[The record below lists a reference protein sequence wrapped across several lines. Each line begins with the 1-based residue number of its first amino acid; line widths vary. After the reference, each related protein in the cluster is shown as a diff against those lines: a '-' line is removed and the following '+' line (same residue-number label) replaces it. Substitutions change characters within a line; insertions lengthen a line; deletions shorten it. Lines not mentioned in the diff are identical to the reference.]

1 MSDLLGDVYVS
12 GEFGPAQNETV
23 MLKRFYKS
31 LFFARRWYWLF
42 VCVIFLF
49 VASFGIPF
57 LFNVAQLFLL
67 FLGLATALDYG
78 VLFTRRNPVSV
89 RREMAEKF
97 SNGDRNPIKLVVKN
111 QYPFPVSL
119 RIIDELPDQ
128 FQERNFSLHARLQPG
143 ESREMGYD
151 LRPKERGEYLFHSI
165 NVFIRSPF
173 GLLIRRKIL
182 DGDKTVRVLPSYHSL
197 RQYELLAL
205 SNNLAESGN
214 KRIRKLGHSLEF
226 EQIKEYVTGDDI
238 RSLNW
243 KATARKGGQLMVNNF
258 TDEKSQ
264 QVYCLID
271 KGRVMK
277 MPFDGMSLLDY
288 AINATLILSRVA
300 LIKQDKAGLLTFA
313 DQIGTFLP
321 AGRKAMQM
329 SHILEILY
337 NQQTKFLETDFE
349 KLYAMVRTR
358 ITQRS
363 LIVLFTNFES
373 LSGLQRQMPYIRG
386 IAKSHLLLVV
396 FFENTGLQQIRQGGA
411 EDIEGVYI
419 KTIADKFMYEKRLIV
434 KELNQHGVATIL
446 TAPENLTV
454 QTVNKYLEIKA
465 RLAI

>member
-1 MSDLLGDVYVS
+1 
-12 GEFGPAQNETV
+12 

-31 LFFARRWYWLF
+31 LFFGRRFYRLF
-42 VCVIFLF
+42 VVVILLF
-49 VASFGIPF
+49 VVSYGIPF
-57 LFNVAQLFLL
+57 LFTVAQLFLL
-67 FLGLATALDYG
+67 FLTVVTILDYV
-78 VLFTRRNPVSV
+78 VLFTRRDPVPV
-89 RREMAEKF
+89 RRELSDRF
-97 SNGDRNPIKLVVKN
+97 SNGDLNPVRLVVRN
-111 QYPFPVSL
+111 NYPFPVSL

-128 FQERNFSLHARLQPG
+128 FQQRNFMLHADLKAG
-143 ESREMGYD
+143 ESRD
-151 LRPKERGEYLFHSI
+151 LDYTLQPKQRGEYLFHAI

-173 GLLIRRKIL
+173 RLLVRRKIL
-182 DGDKTVRVLPSYHSL
+182 PADRMVKVLPSYQTLKHF
-197 RQYELLAL
+197 ELLAG

-226 EQIKEYVTGDDI
+226 EQIKEYVIGDDL

-243 KATARKGGQLMVNNF
+243 KATARKGGQLMVNSF

-264 QVYCLID
+264 QIYCLID

-288 AINATLILSRVA
+288 AINATLVLARVA
-300 LIKQDKAGLLTFA
+300 LVKQDKAGILTFA

-329 SHILEILY
+329 THILEILY
-337 NQQTKFLETDFE
+337 NQQTRFLETDYE
-349 KLYAMVRTR
+349 KLYALVRTR

-373 LSGLQRQMPYIRG
+373 LSGLQRQMPYIRS
-386 IAKSHLLLVV
+386 IAKNHLLLVV
-396 FFENTGLQQIRQGGA
+396 FFENTGLQQIREKKA
-411 EDIEGVYI
+411 DTIEGVYTQ
-419 KTIADKFMYEKRLIV
+419 TIAEKFAYEKRLIV
-434 KELNQHGVATIL
+434 KELSQHGIATIL

>member
-1 MSDLLGDVYVS
+1 
-12 GEFGPAQNETV
+12 

-31 LFFARRWYWLF
+31 LFFSRRFYWAF
-42 VCVIFLF
+42 VTIIFLF
-49 VASFGIPF
+49 VFSYGLPF
-57 LFNVAQLFLL
+57 LFTIAQILLL
-67 FLGLATALDYG
+67 FLFVVTVLDYI
-78 VLFTRRNPVSV
+78 VLFS
-89 RREMAEKF
+89 RREPVTVQRETSDRL
-97 SNGDRNPIKLVVKN
+97 SNGDINPVRLAIRN

-128 FQERNFSLHARLQPG
+128 FQERNFSLFVNLKGG
-143 ESREMGYD
+143 EGQQLDYT
-151 LRPKERGEYLFHSI
+151 LRPKERGEYFFHNI
-165 NVFIRSPF
+165 NVFIKSPF
-173 GLLIRRKIL
+173 QLLIRRKIL
-182 DGDKTVRVLPSYHSL
+182 DAGTMVRVLPSYQAL
-197 RQYELLAL
+197 RQFELLAGA
-205 SNNLAESGN
+205 NNLAEAGN

-288 AINATLILSRVA
+288 AINATLVLSRVA
-300 LIKQDKAGLLTFA
+300 LIRQDKAGLLTFA

-321 AGRKAMQM
+321 AGRKSMQM

-337 NQQTKFLETDFE
+337 NQQTRYQETDYE
-349 KLYAMVRTR
+349 KVYAMVRTR

-373 LSGLQRQMPYIRG
+373 LSSLQRQMSYIRA
-386 IAKSHLLLVV
+386 IAKNHLLLVV
-396 FFENTGLQQIRQGGA
+396 FFENTGLQQLQEKEA
-411 EDIEGVYI
+411 EDIEMVYE
-419 KTIADKFMYEKRLIV
+419 KTIAEKFAYEKRLIV
-434 KELNQHGVATIL
+434 KELNQHGILTIL